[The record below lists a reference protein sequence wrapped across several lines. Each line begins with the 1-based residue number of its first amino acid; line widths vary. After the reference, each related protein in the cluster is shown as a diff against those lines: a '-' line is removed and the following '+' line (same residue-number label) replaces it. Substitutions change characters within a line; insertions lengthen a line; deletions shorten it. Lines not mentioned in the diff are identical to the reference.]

1 MSKQLSLEEVIFND
15 MKKALKGNEKL
26 KLSTL
31 RLIRAAIKN
40 AEISKKDKLT
50 GNEIVGIVA
59 SNLKKLEES
68 LDIFTKG
75 QRPELADKTKK
86 EIEIVKKYLPEQLPE
101 EEVEK
106 IVKATIIKFGFKGLQ
121 DIGPAMKEIIPQLK
135 GKADGKIVN
144 KMVRD
149 LLDNAKNQC

>member
-50 GNEIVGIVA
+50 EDEVIGIVA

-75 QRPELADKTKK
+75 QRPELADKAKK
-86 EIEIVKKYLPEQLPE
+86 EIEIVKKYLPEQLSE

-106 IVKATIIKFGFKGLQ
+106 IVKATIIKFGFKGPQ
-121 DIGPAMKEIIPQLK
+121 DIGPAMKEIMPQLK

-149 LLDNAKNQC
+149 LLDNAKN

>member
-31 RLIRAAIKN
+31 RLIRAAVKN

-50 GNEIVGIVA
+50 EDEVIGIVA
-59 SNLKKLEES
+59 NNLKKLEES

-75 QRPELADKTKK
+75 QRP
-86 EIEIVKKYLPEQLPE
+86 
-101 EEVEK
+101 
-106 IVKATIIKFGFKGLQ
+106 
-121 DIGPAMKEIIPQLK
+121 
-135 GKADGKIVN
+135 
-144 KMVRD
+144 
-149 LLDNAKNQC
+149 

>member
-15 MKKALKGNEKL
+15 MKVALKENEKL

-40 AEISKKDKLT
+40 NEISKKDKLT
-50 GNEIVGIVA
+50 EDEIVGII
-59 SNLKKLEES
+59 SNHLKKLEES
-68 LDIFTKG
+68 LDLFIKG
-75 QRPELADKTKK
+75 QRPELADKAKREIKIIK
-86 EIEIVKKYLPEQLPE
+86 EYLPEQLSE

-106 IVKATIIKFGFKGLQ
+106 IVKDTIIKFGFKGLQ
-121 DIGPAMKEIIPQLK
+121 DIGPAMREIMPQLK

-149 LLDNAKNQC
+149 LLDNSKN

>member
-1 MSKQLSLEEVIFND
+1 MSKQLSLEEIIFND
-15 MKKALKGNEKL
+15 MKKALKENEKL

-50 GNEIVGIVA
+50 EEEVIGIVA
-59 SNLKKLEES
+59 NNLKKLEES

-75 QRPELADKTKK
+75 QRPELADKAKK
-86 EIEIVKKYLPEQLPE
+86 EIKIVKKYLPEQLSE

-106 IVKATIIKFGFKGLQ
+106 IVKETIIKFGFKGLQ
-121 DIGPAMKEIIPQLK
+121 DIGPAMREIIPQLK

-149 LLDNAKNQC
+149 LLDNSKN

>member
-15 MKKALKGNEKL
+15 MKVALKENEKL

-50 GNEIVGIVA
+50 EDEIIGII
-59 SNLKKLEES
+59 SNHLKKLEES
-68 LDIFTKG
+68 LNLFIKG
-75 QRPELADKTKK
+75 QRPELVDKAKK
-86 EIEIVKKYLPEQLPE
+86 EIKIIKEYLPEQLSE
-101 EEVEK
+101 EELEK
-106 IVKATIIKFGFKGLQ
+106 IVKETMIKFEFKGLQ
-121 DIGPAMKEIIPQLK
+121 DIGPAMREIMPQLK
-135 GKADGKIVN
+135 GKIDGKIVN

-149 LLDNAKNQC
+149 LLDNSKN

>member
-1 MSKQLSLEEVIFND
+1 MSVGLSLEKTIFND
-15 MKKALKGNEKL
+15 MIEALKEKEKL

-50 GNEIVGIVA
+50 EDEIIGIVT
-59 SNLKKLEES
+59 NHLKKLEES

-75 QRPELADKTKK
+75 QRPELADKAKK
-86 EIEIVKKYLPEQLPE
+86 EIKIVKEYLPEQLSE
-101 EEVEK
+101 EEIKK
-106 IVKATIIKFGFKGLQ
+106 IVEETFVKFEFKGLQ
-121 DIGPAMKEIIPQLK
+121 DIGPAMKEVMPQLK

-149 LLDNAKNQC
+149 LLDNSKN

>member
-15 MKKALKGNEKL
+15 MKKALKESEKL

-50 GNEIVGIVA
+50 EDEVIGIVTN
-59 SNLKKLEES
+59 NLKKLEES
-68 LDIFTKG
+68 LDIFIKG
-75 QRPELADKTKK
+75 QRPELAEKAKK
-86 EIEIVKKYLPEQLPE
+86 EIKIVKKYLPEQLSE

-106 IVKATIIKFGFKGLQ
+106 IVKETIIKFGFKGLQ
-121 DIGPAMKEIIPQLK
+121 DIGPAMREIIPQLK

-149 LLDNAKNQC
+149 LLDNSKN

>member
-1 MSKQLSLEEVIFND
+1 MSKQLSLEEIIFND
-15 MKKALKGNEKL
+15 MKKALKENEKL

-40 AEISKKDKLT
+40 AEISKRDKLT
-50 GNEIVGIVA
+50 EDEVIGLVN

-68 LDIFTKG
+68 LDMFTKG
-75 QRPELADKTKK
+75 QRPELAEKAKK
-86 EIEIVKKYLPEQLPE
+86 EIEIVKKYLPEQLSE

-106 IVKATIIKFGFKGLQ
+106 MVKETITKFGFKGLQ
-121 DIGPAMKEIIPQLK
+121 DIGPTMREIIPQLK

-149 LLDNAKNQC
+149 LLDNSKN

>member
-1 MSKQLSLEEVIFND
+1 MSKQLSLEEIIFND
-15 MKKALKGNEKL
+15 MKKALKENEKL

-50 GNEIVGIVA
+50 EDEVIGIVNR
-59 SNLKKLEES
+59 NLKKLEES
-68 LDIFTKG
+68 LDMFTKG
-75 QRPELADKTKK
+75 QRPELAEKAKK
-86 EIEIVKKYLPEQLPE
+86 EIEIVKKYLPEQLSE

-106 IVKATIIKFGFKGLQ
+106 IVKETIAKFGFKGLQ
-121 DIGPAMKEIIPQLK
+121 DIGPAMREIMPQLK
-135 GKADGKIVN
+135 GKADGKMVN

-149 LLDNAKNQC
+149 LLDNPKN

>member
-15 MKKALKGNEKL
+15 MKKALKKNEKL

-50 GNEIVGIVA
+50 EDEVIGIVA
-59 SNLKKLEES
+59 NNLKKLEES

-75 QRPELADKTKK
+75 QRPELADKAKK
-86 EIEIVKKYLPEQLPE
+86 EIEIVKRYLPEQLPE

-106 IVKATIIKFGFKGLQ
+106 IVKATIIKFGFKDLQ

-135 GKADGKIVN
+135 GKANGKIVN

-149 LLDNAKNQC
+149 LLDNAKN

>member
-50 GNEIVGIVA
+50 GDEIIGIVA

-101 EEVEK
+101 EEVKK

>member
-1 MSKQLSLEEVIFND
+1 MSVQLSLEETIFND
-15 MKKALKGNEKL
+15 MIEALKGKEKL

-50 GNEIVGIVA
+50 EDEIIGII
-59 SNLKKLEES
+59 SNHLKKLEES

-75 QRPELADKTKK
+75 QRPELADKAKK
-86 EIEIVKKYLPEQLPE
+86 EIKIVKEYLPEQLSE
-101 EEVEK
+101 EEIK
-106 IVKATIIKFGFKGLQ
+106 IIEETLLKFEFKGLQ
-121 DIGPAMKEIIPQLK
+121 DIGPAMKEVMPQLK

-144 KMVRD
+144 KMVRN
-149 LLDNAKNQC
+149 LLDNSKE

>member
-1 MSKQLSLEEVIFND
+1 MSNQLSLEEVIFND
-15 MKKALKGNEKL
+15 MKKALKENEKL

-40 AEISKKDKLT
+40 AEISKRDKLT
-50 GNEIVGIVA
+50 EDEVIGIVNN
-59 SNLKKLEES
+59 NLKKLEES
-68 LDIFTKG
+68 LDMFTKG
-75 QRPELADKTKK
+75 QRPELAEKAKK
-86 EIEIVKKYLPEQLPE
+86 EIEIVKKYLPEQLSE
-101 EEVEK
+101 EEVKK
-106 IVKATIIKFGFKGLQ
+106 IVKETIIKFGFKSLQ

-149 LLDNAKNQC
+149 LLDNSKN

>member
-50 GNEIVGIVA
+50 EDEVIGIVTN
-59 SNLKKLEES
+59 NLKKLEES

-75 QRPELADKTKK
+75 QRPELADKAKK
-86 EIEIVKKYLPEQLPE
+86 EIKIVKKYLPEQLSE
-101 EEVEK
+101 EEIKK
-106 IVKATIIKFGFKGLQ
+106 IVEETFVKYEFKGFQ
-121 DIGPAMKEIIPQLK
+121 DIGPAMREIMPQLK

-149 LLDNAKNQC
+149 LLESSKN

>member
-50 GNEIVGIVA
+50 EDEIIGIVA
-59 SNLKKLEES
+59 NNLKKLEES
-68 LDIFTKG
+68 LEIFTKG
-75 QRPELADKTKK
+75 QRPELADKAKK
-86 EIEIVKKYLPEQLPE
+86 EIETVKKYLPEQLSE

-106 IVKATIIKFGFKGLQ
+106 IVKETISKHGFKGLQ
-121 DIGPAMKEIIPQLK
+121 DIGPAMKEIMPQLK
-135 GKADGKIVN
+135 GKAEGKIVN

-149 LLDNAKNQC
+149 LLDNAKN

>member
-1 MSKQLSLEEVIFND
+1 MSKQLSLEEVIFSD
-15 MKKALKGNEKL
+15 MKKALKGNEKI

-50 GNEIVGIVA
+50 EDEVIGIVA
-59 SNLKKLEES
+59 NNLKKLEES

-86 EIEIVKKYLPEQLPE
+86 EIEIVKKYLPEQLSE
-101 EEVEK
+101 EEVGK
-106 IVKATIIKFGFKGLQ
+106 IVKKTIIKYGFKGLQ
-121 DIGPAMKEIIPQLK
+121 DIGPAMKEIMPQLK
-135 GKADGKIVN
+135 GKADGKVVN

-149 LLDNAKNQC
+149 LLDNAKN

>member
-1 MSKQLSLEEVIFND
+1 MSKQLSLEEIIFND

-50 GNEIVGIVA
+50 EDEVIEIV
-59 SNLKKLEES
+59 NNFLKKLEES
-68 LDIFTKG
+68 LDMFTKG
-75 QRPELADKTKK
+75 QRPELAEKAKK
-86 EIEIVKKYLPEQLPE
+86 EIEVVKEYLPEQLSE

-106 IVKATIIKFGFKGLQ
+106 IVKDTIIKFGFKDLQ
-121 DIGPAMKEIIPQLK
+121 DIGPAMREIIPQLK

-144 KMVRD
+144 KMVRE
-149 LLDNAKNQC
+149 LLDNSKN

>member
-1 MSKQLSLEEVIFND
+1 MSKRLSLEEVIFND

-50 GNEIVGIVA
+50 KDEVIGIVA
-59 SNLKKLEES
+59 NNLKKLEES
-68 LDIFTKG
+68 LDIFAKA
-75 QRPELADKTKK
+75 QRPELADKAKK
-86 EIEIVKKYLPEQLPE
+86 EIEIVKKYLPEQLSE

-106 IVKATIIKFGFKGLQ
+106 IVKATIMKLGFKGLQ
-121 DIGPAMKEIIPQLK
+121 DIGPAMKEIMPQLK

-149 LLDNAKNQC
+149 LLDNAKN

>member
-15 MKKALKGNEKL
+15 MKKALKKNEKL

-50 GNEIVGIVA
+50 EDEVIGIVA
-59 SNLKKLEES
+59 NNLKKLEES

-75 QRPELADKTKK
+75 QRPELADKAKK
-86 EIEIVKKYLPEQLPE
+86 EIEIVKRYLPEQLPE

-106 IVKATIIKFGFKGLQ
+106 IVKATIIKFGFKDLQ

-135 GKADGKIVN
+135 GKTDGKIVN

-149 LLDNAKNQC
+149 LLDNAKN

>member
-1 MSKQLSLEEVIFND
+1 MSKRLSLEEVIFND

-50 GNEIVGIVA
+50 KDEVIGIVA
-59 SNLKKLEES
+59 NNLKKLEES
-68 LDIFTKG
+68 LDIFTKA
-75 QRPELADKTKK
+75 QRPELADKAKK
-86 EIEIVKKYLPEQLPE
+86 EIKIVKKYLPEQLSE

-106 IVKATIIKFGFKGLQ
+106 IVKANIIKFGFKGLQ
-121 DIGPAMKEIIPQLK
+121 DIGSAMKEIIPQLK

-149 LLDNAKNQC
+149 LLDNAKN

>member
-15 MKKALKGNEKL
+15 MKKALKKNEKL

-50 GNEIVGIVA
+50 EDEVIGIVA
-59 SNLKKLEES
+59 NNLKKLEES

-75 QRPELADKTKK
+75 QRPELADKAKK
-86 EIEIVKKYLPEQLPE
+86 EIEIVKRYLPEQLPE

-106 IVKATIIKFGFKGLQ
+106 IVKATIIKFGFKDLQ

-149 LLDNAKNQC
+149 LLDNAKN

>member
-1 MSKQLSLEEVIFND
+1 MSKQLSLEEIIFND
-15 MKKALKGNEKL
+15 MKKALKENEKL

-50 GNEIVGIVA
+50 EDEVIGIVNR
-59 SNLKKLEES
+59 NLKKLEES
-68 LDIFTKG
+68 LDMFTKG
-75 QRPELADKTKK
+75 QRPELAEKAKK
-86 EIEIVKKYLPEQLPE
+86 EIEIVKKYLPEQLSE

-106 IVKATIIKFGFKGLQ
+106 IVKETIAKFGFKGLQ
-121 DIGPAMKEIIPQLK
+121 DIGPAMREIIPQLK
-135 GKADGKIVN
+135 GKADGKMVN

-149 LLDNAKNQC
+149 LLDNPKN